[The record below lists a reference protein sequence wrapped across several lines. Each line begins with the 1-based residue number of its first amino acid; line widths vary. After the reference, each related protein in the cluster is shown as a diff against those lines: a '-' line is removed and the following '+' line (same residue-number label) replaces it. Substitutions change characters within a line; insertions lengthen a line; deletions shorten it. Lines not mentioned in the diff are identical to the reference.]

1 MLSTQAHLLLNNNQ
15 ACLAQQVHRTL
26 RHQLPF
32 LERLL
37 AYFKAQFLQM
47 HLKVNSLLNCLA
59 KRTLEPLTCPKQKV
73 LLLQGCLNQVEK
85 IKYLLEMPNSKFS
98 QAYLLLKM
106 LRILHPKLK
115 NLLYSVVI
123 NLRPL
128 QPNLLNLKLT
138 PLKLNQ
144 EMHLRVFFLL

>member
-1 MLSTQAHLLLNNNQ
+1 MVKEQLVLILEACSVQVVKMVFLVLETKELRPSHQPHSLVVYLVIWLRARQEQVWEQADSLMLSTQAHLLLNNNQ

-59 KRTLEPLTCPKQKV
+59 KRTLEPLTWPKQKV
-73 LLLQGCLNQVEK
+73 LL
-85 IKYLLEMPNSKFS
+85 
-98 QAYLLLKM
+98 
-106 LRILHPKLK
+106 
-115 NLLYSVVI
+115 
-123 NLRPL
+123 
-128 QPNLLNLKLT
+128 
-138 PLKLNQ
+138 
-144 EMHLRVFFLL
+144 

>member
-73 LLLQGCLNQVEK
+73 LLWQGRLNLVGK
-85 IKYLLEMPNSKFS
+85 IHCLLEMPNSKFS

-115 NLLYSVVI
+115 TLYSVVI